1 MKPEAMLQ
9 ELEAAAAS
17 LSVKVSYETL
27 GTTVGGGGLCRV
39 KGKYRVIIDK
49 RSSPRERVATLA
61 QSLAQIG
68 ALESSAIELSPP
80 VREVLDY
87 YDMRRAS

>member
-17 LSVKVSYETL
+17 LSVKVSYEAL
-27 GTTVGGGGLCRV
+27 GTSVGGGGLCRV
-39 KGKYRVIIDK
+39 KGQYRVIIDK
-49 RSSPRERVATLA
+49 RASPRERVATLA
-61 QSLAQIG
+61 QALAQTG
-68 ALESSAIELSPP
+68 ALESDLVLSPSL
-80 VREVLDY
+80 REVLDY